1 MEQSWPLFRYSRP
14 FLSQIIISIVQIEKN
29 VDGVLGF
36 EPGATGWDKTP
47 ELWYPLGPPCK
58 KVIVIGINKRGVGR
72 TLKAIMLYLNQLRL

>member
-36 EPGATGWDKTP
+36 EPGATGWEVWTKPRSYGTHLD
-47 ELWYPLGPPCK
+47 
-58 KVIVIGINKRGVGR
+58 
-72 TLKAIMLYLNQLRL
+72 RLETKLS